1 MPVLGKIK
9 AGSTTYPIAHTLFG
23 KCDTAANTAAKVV
36 TCADFDSNALTA
48 GLQINVRFANA
59 NIAASPTLNIN
70 GTGAKNIY
78 RYGTTAPSTSVA
90 TSWSAGEV
98 VTFTYYS
105 GAWLMNDW
113 NNTDTHYTT
122 HLYAGTGT
130 AANAATVSPKITL
143 TDDSTVRNSVTIQ
156 GDEHTIVTSDASG
169 KITVREMYRDPP
181 LIDGV
186 YCGEVEGE
194 ETIDGNI
201 SIPIKQYE
209 INRYCECSTA
219 ANTAAKTATMG
230 NGELELSNVTG
241 AKVTVKFANKNT
253 ADYPTLNIDS
263 TGAKNIFHN
272 GARITTGS
280 NKNLLYGVC
289 DFVYDGTQWCLVGN
303 YIDTNTTYTN
313 LKLGQGY
320 GTCSTAEETT
330 AKVASVDPNNDY
342 VLHKGGIVSI
352 RFTYNV
358 PANSTLKI
366 NNGGVQHIKFNNA
379 DIIDGIIKAGDT
391 ATFIYD
397 GTSGYHLIAID
408 RWATN
413 INDHEGR
420 IDALETVSYTKE
432 TIVKNTNVSG
442 TQITWYCKKYG
453 DKTVDCYGVVRPTL
467 SNYSTLSTFYAYSIE
482 VDLPYTMNST
492 NYHADASW
500 KIAGGLVMNGGDR
513 ISYSTTKMRTYAISP
528 LSGSQSCDISI
539 HLTGEI
545 A

>member
-36 TCADFDSNALTA
+36 TCTDFDSNALTA

-59 NIAASPTLNIN
+59 NIATSPTLNIN

-130 AANAATVSPKITL
+130 AANAETTNGNTKITI
-143 TDDSTVRNSVTIQ
+143 TDNSTVRDSITIK
-156 GDEHTIVTSDASG
+156 GGSTGLEVKSDANG
-169 KITVREMYRDPP
+169 NIIINDYWVNNTT
-181 LIDGV
+181 DGV
-186 YCGEVEGE
+186 TAETVEGE
-194 ETIDGNI
+194 LNVGSI
-201 SIPIKQYE
+201 SIPIYE
-209 INRYCECSTA
+209 EVINRYCVCDTA
-219 ANTAAKTATMG
+219 ADTAEKTASLT
-230 NGELELSNVTG
+230 NGTFSLEDGVR
-241 AKVTVKFANKNT
+241 VTVNFANKNT
-253 ADYPTLNIDS
+253 ANNPKLNINS
-263 TGAKNIFHN
+263 TGAKNIWHN
-272 GARITTGS
+272 GATITSGG
-280 NKNLLYGVC
+280 NKGMLYGVC
-289 DFVYDGTQWCLVGN
+289 DFVYNTTNGWCFVGN
-303 YIDTNTTYTN
+303 YVDTNTTYTN
-313 LKLGQGY
+313 ASLGQGL
-320 GTCSTAEETT
+320 GTCATAEAT
-330 AKVASVDPNNDY
+330 AAKEVVFSGY
-342 VLHKGGIVSI
+342 TLILGGIVTV
-352 RFTYNV
+352 RFTYAV
-358 PANSTLKI
+358 PANATMNI
-366 NNGGVQHIKFNNA
+366 NTKGAKNIKFNNA
-379 DIIDGIIKAGDT
+379 NIVADIIKAGDT

-397 GTSGYHLIAID
+397 GSSYHLIAID
-408 RWATN
+408 RWATDISN
-413 INDHEGR
+413 
-420 IDALETVSYTKE
+420 LQTVSYTRE
-432 TIVKNTNVSG
+432 VIVKNTNISG
-442 TQITWYCKKYG
+442 AQITWYCKKYG

-467 SNYSTLSTFYAYSIE
+467 SNYGTLSTFYAYYIE
-482 VDLPYTMNST
+482 VDLPYTMDNT

-513 ISYSTTKMRTYAISP
+513 ISYSTTKMRTYAVSP